1 MGFLLKKIL
10 VTGSCGYLGASICKY
25 LAINGHRVT
34 AFTSFNPSKYA
45 QWTALLEEVIVGDI
59 RNEKTLSSLDEKKF
73 DVVIHLVSLDHHK
86 SENHPN
92 YVSSINVIPTWN
104 LLDRFTKKGIH
115 KFIYF
120 STIHVYGILP
130 EKIINEDQILA
141 PKNVYGLTHMLSE
154 NICNYFN
161 GKTDTECINI
171 RLSNVYGSPI
181 FKETNCWWLV
191 INELCKTAYQE
202 KKINLSSDGS
212 PQRDFIHSSDLCR
225 AIELI
230 INSDEKNIPH
240 NTFHISSRKTLTILE
255 LAHTVKQ
262 VYQDRY
268 QKEINVILPNDIT
281 SFNPNKFEK
290 VNKYIIDN
298 TKLKSLGFSP
308 EIKLS
313 NGINEIF
320 NYIENN
326 F

>member
-1 MGFLLKKIL
+1 MLIFAK
-10 VTGSCGYLGASICKY
+10 
-25 LAINGHRVT
+25 
-34 AFTSFNPSKYA
+34 
-45 QWTALLEEVIVGDI
+45 DI
-59 RNEKTLSSLDEKKF
+59 S
-73 DVVIHLVSLDHHK
+73 
-86 SENHPN
+86 
-92 YVSSINVIPTWN
+92 
-104 LLDRFTKKGIH
+104 
-115 KFIYF
+115 
-120 STIHVYGILP
+120 
-130 EKIINEDQILA
+130 
-141 PKNVYGLTHMLSE
+141 
-154 NICNYFN
+154 
-161 GKTDTECINI
+161 
-171 RLSNVYGSPI
+171 
-181 FKETNCWWLV
+181 
-191 INELCKTAYQE
+191 
-202 KKINLSSDGS
+202 
-212 PQRDFIHSSDLCR
+212 QRDFIHSSDLCR